1 MATKERASKRKR
13 PEPAGVA
20 ALWSQGYA
28 QREETAVGAAR
39 RLYPP
44 LDEGVMRA
52 TIDLV
57 HAAQAFVRAAEKTVH
72 RPFGWSWAGF
82 RVCFTLSA
90 FGPLEARSIARL
102 AGVTRQTTASVLA
115 TLERDGFVR
124 RERLSTEDRRLITV
138 SLTRAGERAVKAGCA
153 AQNAF
158 EACWLACLC
167 REEQELLASLLQR
180 VLSSLAPSGQSEPHG
195 SGAAS
200 AAPEPRPAPD

>member
-1 MATKERASKRKR
+1 MATKERASEEKR
-13 PEPAGVA
+13 PEPARVA

-28 QREETAVGAAR
+28 QREENAVGAAR
-39 RLYPP
+39 RLYPA
-44 LDEGVMRA
+44 LDEGAMRA
-52 TIDLV
+52 TLDLV

-124 RERLSTEDRRLITV
+124 RERLSTDDRRLITV
-138 SLTRAGERAVKAGCA
+138 SLTPAGERAVKSGFA

-158 EACWLACLC
+158 EARWLACLS
-167 REEQELLASLLQR
+167 REEQELLGSLLQR
-180 VLSSLAPSGQSEPHG
+180 VLSSLAPSVESESH
-195 SGAAS
+195 AAE
-200 AAPEPRPAPD
+200 AAGTAPAPRPAPD